1 MYAFHILKNVVIE
14 VVKTSSSLYP
24 SITEEIAL
32 LRETIQER
40 IREITK
46 NDYLVNRAR
55 VSLMYGEELQQVK
68 EEVGLFRVCNV

>member
-1 MYAFHILKNVVIE
+1 MYGFKFFKKVVIE
-14 VVKTSSSLYP
+14 IVKTSSSLYP

-46 NDYLVNRAR
+46 NEYLVNRTR
-55 VSLMYGEELQQVK
+55 VSLVYGEELQQVK
-68 EEVGLFRVCNV
+68 EEVGLFGVCNV